1 MARIKIGN
9 FMGPQ
14 GPKGEQGP
22 IGAVGPEGPQ
32 GPAGASGQVDFV
44 DLNEEQISMIT
55 GPQGPEGPKGD
66 NGNLSDFMVSID
78 DYGAIGDGVT
88 DDSVAFNAMLSS
100 DYTSFFIPDKTYF
113 FNTELIID
121 RNNIKI
127 SGYGELLFG
136 VTDGTGITV
145 TGDNNTL
152 SINVN
157 GDDKLRAGITIE
169 GANNVVD
176 GCSVKNMYSESQMSW
191 GITTNQNGKTI
202 IKNNII
208 DTVNSLGNETFADSN
223 GASRGVRVLGIDTN
237 NGYTVIENNDISN
250 IIGEEGDAIH
260 LISTD
265 FAEMEVT
272 VKNNTINNFSRRGLK
287 IQCSKTSVLNNT
299 IETYDLYEGS
309 VRCVDV
315 QYSNDTLIDGNTFN
329 IGNIAALG
337 VTGSAD
343 SHAKNTTV
351 TNNTIIMLSAELC
364 IYTNY
369 VDGLNFTNNIIVG
382 GTGIA
387 GSRLTNAV
395 YKNNLFTELL
405 TTDTDYPISILVD
418 CNDVKIIDNTLEKS
432 TTYGSMKISAE
443 NVAIIGNTF
452 LNDSST
458 MEIRGGSG
466 VILNNVVKATT
477 TTTGD
482 MTNHTAES
490 NITIP
495 TGVV

>member
-22 IGAVGPEGPQ
+22 IGSVGPQGPQ

-44 DLNEEQISMIT
+44 ELNEEQISMIT

-88 DDSVAFNAMLSS
+88 DDSDAFNAMLSS
-100 DYTSFFIPDKTYF
+100 EYTSFFIPDKTYF
-113 FNTELIID
+113 FNTELNID

-136 VTDGTGITV
+136 VTDGKGVTV

-152 SINVN
+152 SININ
-157 GDDKLRAGITIE
+157 GNNKIRAGITIE

-176 GCSVKNMYSESQMSW
+176 GCTVKNVYSETQMSW

-208 DTVNSLGNETFADSN
+208 DTVNSLGNEIYADSN
-223 GASRGVRVLGIDTN
+223 GASRGIRVLGISIN
-237 NGYTVIENNDISN
+237 SGHTVVENNTISN

-260 LISTD
+260 LISSD
-265 FAEMEVT
+265 FAEMEVI
-272 VKNNTINNFSRRGLK
+272 VKNNTIYNFSRRAVK
-287 IQCSKTSVLNNT
+287 IQSSKASVLNNT
-299 IETYDLYEGS
+299 IESYDLYEGS

-315 QYSNDTLIDGNTFN
+315 QYSSDTIIDGNTFKIAN
-329 IGNIAALG
+329 IDALG
-337 VTGSAD
+337 VTGRDGAPV
-343 SHAKNTTV
+343 KNTAIP
-351 TNNTIIMLSAELC
+351 NNTIIMLSGKLC
-364 IYTNY
+364 IYTIY
-369 VDGLNFTNNIIVG
+369 VDGLNFTNHIIVG

-395 YKNNLFTELL
+395 YKNNLLTELL
-405 TTDTDYPISILVD
+405 TTDADYPISILVD
-418 CNDVKIIDNTLEKS
+418 CNNVKLLDNTLEKS
-432 TTYGSMKISAE
+432 TTY
-443 NVAIIGNTF
+443 
-452 LNDSST
+452 
-458 MEIRGGSG
+458 R
-466 VILNNVVKATT
+466 
-477 TTTGD
+477 
-482 MTNHTAES
+482 
-490 NITIP
+490 
-495 TGVV
+495 